1 MKNEEK
7 VQQIIGGGC
16 NRQDCHECGGSL
28 SVAEGCVEFIHLKEM
43 AEWKDYQIRDILL
56 KYTLW
61 LNKRGFFADGL
72 QCDFGHQIDTFLE
85 INKEE

>member
-1 MKNEEK
+1 
-7 VQQIIGGGC
+7 
-16 NRQDCHECGGSL
+16 
-28 SVAEGCVEFIHLKEM
+28 M